1 MTTTEARAVSFQV
14 TAITAGDCAVLR
26 IAGDVDGYTAPELR
40 QQLIDQGARHIVAD
54 LREVDFLDST
64 GLGAL
69 VGGLKRMRLRQ
80 GSLELVV
87 SGGRV
92 LQLFDVTGLNR
103 AFTLHDSVLH
113 AVCAGPH
120 WQAALAGEDS
130 GPADRRAE
138 QWCRAHDLS

>member
-1 MTTTEARAVSFQV
+1 MPLHV

-40 QQLIDQGARHIVAD
+40 QQLIELVDKGARHIVAD

-92 LQLFDVTGLNR
+92 MQLFDVTGLSR
-103 AFTLHDSVLH
+103 AFALHKSILNAIAADL
-113 AVCAGPH
+113 H
-120 WQAALAGEDS
+120 WQAALAGGDS
-130 GPADRRAE
+130 GTGDHRAE
-138 QWCRAHDLS
+138 EWCRAHELS

>member
-1 MTTTEARAVSFQV
+1 VPLHV
-14 TAITAGDCAVLR
+14 TAITAGNCAVLR

-40 QQLIDQGARHIVAD
+40 QQLIDLVDKGTRHIVAD

-92 LQLFDVTGLNR
+92 MQLFDITGLSR
-103 AFTLHDSVLH
+103 AFVLH
-113 AVCAGPH
+113 KSILDAIAADLH
-120 WQAALAGEDS
+120 WQAALAGGDP
-130 GPADRRAE
+130 GPGDYRAE
-138 QWCRAHDLS
+138 EWCRAHELS